1 MALEKLGINLNFL
14 VAQLVNFLILLAL
27 LRLFL
32 YKPVLNMLAER
43 RQRIKEGLEAAE
55 KAKEEAARER
65 AEFEKK
71 LEEERKLA
79 QQRIAEATR
88 ASEKA
93 REEIIKR
100 AQEEAREI
108 VARAR
113 EDAEK
118 ERERIL
124 AEARKQVAELTI
136 LSTQKVLGRMLDE
149 NLQKQLIQE
158 FLAEGEVK

>member
-1 MALEKLGINLNFL
+1 LEKLGINLNFL

>member
-1 MALEKLGINLNFL
+1 MNLIR
-14 VAQLVNFLILLAL
+14 VSG
-27 LRLFL
+27 R
-32 YKPVLNMLAER
+32 VLSWN
-43 RQRIKEGLEAAE
+43 
-55 KAKEEAARER
+55 
-65 AEFEKK
+65 
-71 LEEERKLA
+71 
-79 QQRIAEATR
+79 RIAEATR

-100 AQEEAREI
+100 AQDEAQEI

-158 FLAEGEVK
+158 FLAEGKVK

>member
-1 MALEKLGINLNFL
+1 MEKLGINLNFL
-14 VAQLVNFLILLAL
+14 IAQLVNFLLLLAL

-65 AEFEKK
+65 AEFKKK

-79 QQRIAEATR
+79 QQKIAEATR

-93 REEIIKR
+93 REEIIKK
-100 AQEEAREI
+100 AQEEAQEI

-158 FLAEGEVK
+158 FLAEGEAK

>member
-1 MALEKLGINLNFL
+1 MEKLGINLNFL
-14 VAQLVNFLILLAL
+14 ISQLVNFLLLLAL

-43 RQRIKEGLEAAE
+43 RQRIKEGLEAAD
-55 KAKEEAARER
+55 KAKEEADKER
-65 AEFEKK
+65 AEFDRK
-71 LEEERKLA
+71 LEEERRLA
-79 QQRIAEATR
+79 QQKIAEATK

-93 REEIIKR
+93 REEIIRK
-100 AQEEAREI
+100 AQEDAQVI
-108 VARAR
+108 MDRAR
-113 EDAEK
+113 EEAEK

-158 FLAEGEVK
+158 FLAEGKVK

>member
-1 MALEKLGINLNFL
+1 MEKLGINLNFL
-14 VAQLVNFLILLAL
+14 ISQIVNFLILLAL

-43 RQRIKEGLEAAE
+43 RQRIKEGLEAAD
-55 KAKEEAARER
+55 KAKEEAAKER
-65 AEFEKK
+65 AEFDRK
-71 LEEERKLA
+71 LEEERRLA
-79 QQRIAEATR
+79 QQKIAEATK

-93 REEIIKR
+93 REEIIRK
-100 AQEEAREI
+100 AQEDAQAI
-108 VARAR
+108 MDRAR
-113 EDAEK
+113 EEAGK

-158 FLAEGEVK
+158 FLAEGKVK

>member
-1 MALEKLGINLNFL
+1 MEKLGINLNFL

>member
-1 MALEKLGINLNFL
+1 MEKLGINLNFL
-14 VAQLVNFLILLAL
+14 IAQLVNFLLLLAL

-79 QQRIAEATR
+79 QQKIAEATR

-93 REEIIKR
+93 REEIIKK
-100 AQEEAREI
+100 AQAEAEEI

-118 ERERIL
+118 EKERIL